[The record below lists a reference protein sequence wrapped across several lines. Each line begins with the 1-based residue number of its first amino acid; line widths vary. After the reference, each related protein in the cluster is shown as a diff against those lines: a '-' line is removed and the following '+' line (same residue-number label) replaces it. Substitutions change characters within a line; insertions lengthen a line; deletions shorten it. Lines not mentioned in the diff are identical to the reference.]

1 MNKKYKVLLYEQM
14 DSKGIKILEE
24 KCQVVFA
31 DSLDEK
37 SLLSRVKDVH
47 GIVIRANGRVSR
59 KICIASPKLKVIGRH
74 GNGVDNIDIEA
85 AREYG
90 IRVVNTPDAGKE
102 SIAEHFIGLAI
113 MLLKKIRLGDIS
125 VRQGNWDARHEL
137 VGMDLYGKTLGIL
150 GFGKIGRRIAQICH
164 ESFNMKVIYCRKK
177 KALSKKEKNF
187 GEQLSLED
195 VFRYSDLIS
204 INVPLLAE
212 TRGMVNS
219 SLLKLMKKDAS
230 IINMS
235 RGPIWIEQDIARAL
249 QEKWIFGAAS
259 DVFEFEPPNPEN
271 PLLKIDNFI
280 CTPHMSSHTKESLER
295 MSLVAL
301 DVVSILEGKE
311 PHFPV
316 V

>member
-1 MNKKYKVLLYEQM
+1 MNRKYKVLLYEQI
-14 DSKGIKILEE
+14 DSKGVHILEE
-24 KCQVVFA
+24 KCEVVSA

-37 SLLSRVKDVH
+37 SLLLRVKDVH
-47 GIVIRANGRVSR
+47 GIIVRASGIVSR
-59 KICIASPKLKVIGRH
+59 KICIASPKLIVIGRH
-74 GNGVDNIDIEA
+74 GNGVDNIDLEA
-85 AREYG
+85 AKEFG

-113 MLLKKIRLGDIS
+113 MLLKKIRLADIS
-125 VRQGNWDARHEL
+125 VRQGRWEARHEL
-137 VGMDLYGKTLGIL
+137 VGMDLYGKTLGIV

-164 ESFNMKVIYCRKK
+164 ESFNMKVIYCRKQN
-177 KALSKKEKNF
+177 ALSIKENNF

-204 INVPLLAE
+204 INVPLLPE
-212 TRGMVNS
+212 THGMVNS
-219 SLLKLMKKDAS
+219 SLLKLMKKDSS

-259 DVFEFEPPNPEN
+259 DVFECEPPKPEN
-271 PLLKIDNFI
+271 PLLKMDNFI
-280 CTPHMSSHTKESLER
+280 CTPHMSTHTKESLER

-301 DVVSILEGKE
+301 DVVSVLEGKE
-311 PHFPV
+311 PQFPV